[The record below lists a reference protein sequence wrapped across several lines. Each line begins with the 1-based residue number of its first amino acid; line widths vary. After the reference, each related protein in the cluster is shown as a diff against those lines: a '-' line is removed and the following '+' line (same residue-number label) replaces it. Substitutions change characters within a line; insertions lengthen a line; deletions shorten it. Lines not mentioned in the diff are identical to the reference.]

1 MDDSPCT
8 VQPGLNRARRHATD
22 FGDFGYGKFLKIMQ
36 DDGFSVC
43 WVKSAESHF
52 DGIDGGEHFD
62 SSIPRGNLADLVSW
76 RMAIM
81 FAEPISNRPPR
92 DAIEPSG

>member
-8 VQPGLNRARRHATD
+8 VQARLNRARRHTTD
-22 FGDFGYGKFLKIMQ
+22 FGDFGYGKLLQIMQ

-43 WVKSAESHF
+43 WVKSAESRF
-52 DGIDGGEHFD
+52 DGIGRSEHFD
-62 SSIPRGNLADLVSW
+62 PSIPIWNLADLVGW
-76 RMAIM
+76 RTAIM
-81 FAEPISNRPPR
+81 FAEPIGNRPPR